1 MYYFQ
6 IETGSLELK
15 SNRKPKLWVYLTHFR
30 VGTGTDDYKIR
41 FGYLATSVFYLSQ
54 IDEYEVKIKVITNSA
69 IEEMENLAAPIKSRL
84 DGSTLEQYVASDS
97 EISEEGKKINWLLT
111 WVHKSLFQKDL
122 MNNGSDSRDL
132 FLVLEDDAL
141 FTTANLDYFLREL
154 GDLEEIGLLPSFI
167 RSEWSD
173 ADSCWTHEDPLGRI
187 NATATLFS
195 HPKDEHKRLMQLQN
209 PFSASILLNYS
220 LAVEYFE
227 SESAVQTLACYKH
240 PVIYDIGSSACLG
253 LIMENIPSGYLNR
266 VAVIC
271 NGANGFPIPGSVVR
285 HLGDR
290 YARDKW
296 HRNIRLYDQDGYKE
310 LPTHRNSAD
319 YLKRLLKMDALV
331 VLKKYFIS
339 KSL

>member
-6 IETGSLELK
+6 IEIGSLDLK

-30 VGTGTDDYKIR
+30 VGTETDDYKIR

-54 IDEYEVKIKVITNSA
+54 IDEYEVKIKVVTNSK
-69 IEEMENLAAPIKSRL
+69 IEEIENLAAPIKSRV
-84 DGSTLEQYVASDS
+84 DDSTLEQYVASET
-97 EISEEGKKINWLLT
+97 EISKEGKKINWLLT
-111 WVHKSLFQKDL
+111 WVHKSLFLKDL
-122 MNNGSDSRDL
+122 RNSESDPRDL

-141 FTTANLDYFLREL
+141 FTSANLEYFLNEL
-154 GDLEEIGLLPSFI
+154 SDMEEVGLLPSFI

-173 ADSCWTHEDPLGRI
+173 ADACWTHEDPLGRI
-187 NATATLFS
+187 NETATFFP
-195 HPKDEHKRLMQLQN
+195 HPKDENKRLMQLQN
-209 PFSASILLNYS
+209 PFSASIMLNYS
-220 LAVEYFE
+220 LAVEYSE
-227 SESAVQTLACYKH
+227 SESAVQALACYKH

-253 LIMENIPSGYLNR
+253 LIMENIPNGYLNR

-271 NGANGFPIPGSVVR
+271 NRANGFPIPGSVVR

-296 HRNIRLYDQDGYKE
+296 HRNIRLYDQDGFDE
-310 LPTHRNSAD
+310 LPPHRNLVD
-319 YLKRLLKMDALV
+319 YLKRLLRKDALL
-331 VLKKYFIS
+331 VLKKYLLK